1 MAIKG
6 SGKLMAKEQLNAR
19 ISALTRRQLNELG
32 KRWGTTQT
40 ETLTVIIDRMYQQE
54 IGSMKT
60 YIIVNDRYSN
70 EPASTTLDDLRQ
82 LCAENNWDVTLYEI
96 HRNGADVIVDD
107 KNGVVAVEPG
117 HEHEA
122 W

>member
-6 SGKLMAKEQLNAR
+6 SGKLMAKEHLNAR